1 MIGRNTLKRAVKQTA
16 GWGAVLAKSF
26 GARAAGAACIFY
38 YHRVAD
44 LGGFVD
50 PQLDDWN
57 VTPELFERQIG
68 ALAQVA
74 EFVPLLDLP
83 QRLETQNGASSRP
96 LVCLTF
102 DDGYAS
108 FHAHALP
115 VLKRYGA
122 PATAF
127 VTTSLVGHEE
137 PMPFDAWAQKNR
149 ARARGADAWR
159 AMTWDEL
166 EECVAS
172 GLVHVGAHG
181 QKHLR
186 GSRITPAEMRE
197 EAEESRAVLRRRL
210 GEGAARAYA
219 YPYGSTR
226 LKDVSPEYVEAVRG
240 AGYELAVTTDLGL
253 ARSGDDL
260 FRLPRIEA
268 YGLDAPGV
276 VKAKAAGAL
285 APYRLADH
293 LRVASRSL

>member
-16 GWGAVLAKSF
+16 GWGAVA
-26 GARAAGAACIFY
+26 ARALGAQVAGGACIFY

-44 LGGFVD
+44 LGFVD
-50 PQLDDWN
+50 PQVDDWN
-57 VTPELFERQIG
+57 VTPELFERQVS
-68 ALAQVA
+68 ALAEVA
-74 EFVPLLDLP
+74 EFVPLLELP
-83 QRLETQNGASSRP
+83 RRLAAPSDNPRP

-115 VLKRYGA
+115 VLKRYDA

-127 VTTSLVGHEE
+127 VVTGLVGQEE
-137 PMPFDAWAQKNR
+137 PMHFDKWSQKNR
-149 ARARGADAWR
+149 ARAGAEAWR

-166 EECVAS
+166 EECAAS
-172 GLVHVGAHG
+172 GLVEIGAHG

-186 GSRITPAEMRE
+186 GSQLAPSEMRE
-197 EAEESRAVLRRRL
+197 EAEASRAVLRARL
-210 GEGAARAYA
+210 GESAARAYA
-219 YPYGSTR
+219 YPYGSSR
-226 LKDVSPEYVEAVRG
+226 LKDVPDEYVGAVRG

-253 ARSGDDL
+253 ARAGDDL

-293 LRVASRSL
+293 LRVASRNL

>member
-16 GWGAVLAKSF
+16 GWGAVAAKAL
-26 GARAAGAACIFY
+26 GAHAAGAACVFY
-38 YHRVAD
+38 YHRIAE
-44 LGGFVD
+44 LGFVD
-50 PQLDDWN
+50 PQVDDWN
-57 VTPELFERQIG
+57 VTPELFERQVA
-68 ALAQVA
+68 ALAEVS
-74 EFVPLLDLP
+74 EFVPLLELP
-83 QRLETQNGASSRP
+83 RRLETQERSQRP

-115 VLKRYGA
+115 VLKRYNV

-127 VTTSLVGHEE
+127 VVTGLVGQKE
-137 PMPFDAWAQKNR
+137 PMPFDKWSQKNR
-149 ARARGADAWR
+149 ARTSADAWR

-166 EECVAS
+166 EECAAS

-181 QKHLR
+181 QQHLR
-186 GSRITPAEMRE
+186 GSHITPAEMRE
-197 EAEESRAVLRRRL
+197 EAEASRATLRERL
-210 GEGAARAYA
+210 GDGAARAYA

-226 LKDVSPEYVEAVRG
+226 LKDVSEEYVSAVRG

-253 ARSGDDL
+253 ARKGCDL

-268 YGLDAPGV
+268 YGLDAPRV

-293 LRVASRSL
+293 LRVASRNL

>member
-16 GWGAVLAKSF
+16 GWGAVAAKAL
-26 GARAAGAACIFY
+26 GAHAAGAACIFY

-50 PQLDDWN
+50 PQIDDWN
-57 VTPELFERQIG
+57 VTPELFERQIS
-68 ALAQVA
+68 ALAQTS
-74 EFVPLLDLP
+74 EFVPLLELP
-83 QRLETQNGASSRP
+83 QRLATQAASSRP

-108 FHAHALP
+108 FYEHALP
-115 VLKRYGA
+115 VLKRFNA

-127 VTTSLVGHEE
+127 VVTSLVGQEE
-137 PMPFDAWAQKNR
+137 PMPFDKWSQKNR
-149 ARARGADAWR
+149 ARAGADAWR

-166 EECVAS
+166 EECAAS

-186 GSRITPAEMRE
+186 GSHLTPDEMRE
-197 EAEESRAVLRRRL
+197 EAEESRAKLRERL
-210 GEGAARAYA
+210 GDGAARAYA

-226 LKDVSPEYVEAVRG
+226 LKDVSEEYVRAVRA

-253 ARSGDDL
+253 ARVGGDL

-268 YGLDAPGV
+268 YGLDEPGV

-285 APYRLADH
+285 APYKLADH
-293 LRVASRSL
+293 LRVAGRNL

>member
-1 MIGRNTLKRAVKQTA
+1 MKRAVKQTA
-16 GWGAVLAKSF
+16 GWGAVVARAL
-26 GARAAGAACIFY
+26 GAHAAGAACIFY
-38 YHRVAD
+38 YHRIAE
-44 LGGFVD
+44 LGFVD
-50 PQLDDWN
+50 PQVDDWN
-57 VTPELFERQIG
+57 VTPELFERQVA
-68 ALAQVA
+68 ALAEVS
-74 EFVPLLDLP
+74 EIVPLLELP
-83 QRLETQNGASSRP
+83 RRLETRDSSSRP

-115 VLKRYGA
+115 VLKRYNA

-127 VTTSLVGHEE
+127 VVTGLVGQKE
-137 PMPFDAWAQKNR
+137 PMPFDEWSRKNR
-149 ARARGADAWR
+149 ARAVADAWR

-166 EECVAS
+166 EDCAAS
-172 GLVHVGAHG
+172 GLVHLGAHG

-197 EAEESRAVLRRRL
+197 EAEASRAALRGRL
-210 GEGAARAYA
+210 GDGAARAYA

-226 LKDVSPEYVEAVRG
+226 LRDVSDEYVAAVRG

-253 ARSGDDL
+253 AREGCDL

-268 YGLDAPGV
+268 YGLDAPRV

-293 LRVASRSL
+293 LRVTSRNL

>member
-16 GWGAVLAKSF
+16 GWGAVA
-26 GARAAGAACIFY
+26 ARALGAHAEGAACVFY
-38 YHRVAD
+38 YHRIAD
-44 LGGFVD
+44 LGFVD
-50 PQLDDWN
+50 PQVDDWN
-57 VTPELFERQIG
+57 VTPELFERQIA
-68 ALAQVA
+68 ALAEVS

-83 QRLETQNGASSRP
+83 RRLETREPSQRP

-115 VLKRYGA
+115 VLKRFDA

-127 VTTSLVGHEE
+127 VVTGLVGQEE
-137 PMPFDAWAQKNR
+137 PMHFDKWSQKNR
-149 ARARGADAWR
+149 ARAGADAWR
-159 AMTWDEL
+159 AMSWDEL
-166 EECVAS
+166 EECAAS

-181 QKHLR
+181 QRHLR
-186 GSRITPAEMRE
+186 GSQLTPAEMRE
-197 EAEESRAVLRRRL
+197 EAEASRAALRGRL

-226 LKDVSPEYVEAVRG
+226 LKDVSEEYVGAVRG

-253 ARSGDDL
+253 ARDGCDL

-268 YGLDAPGV
+268 YGLDEPRV
-276 VKAKAAGAL
+276 VQAKAAGAL

-293 LRVASRSL
+293 LRVASRNL

>member
-1 MIGRNTLKRAVKQTA
+1 V
-16 GWGAVLAKSF
+16 AKAF
-26 GARAAGAACIFY
+26 GAHAAHAQACIFY
-38 YHRVAD
+38 YHRIAQLD
-44 LGGFVD
+44 FVD
-50 PQLDDWN
+50 PQVDDWN
-57 VTPELFERQIG
+57 VTPELFERQIS
-68 ALAQVA
+68 ALAQTS
-74 EFVPLLDLP
+74 EFVPLLELP
-83 QRLETQNGASSRP
+83 QRLAAQSASSRP

-108 FHAHALP
+108 FYEHALP
-115 VLKRYGA
+115 VLKRFNA

-127 VTTSLVGHEE
+127 VVTELVGQEE
-137 PMPFDAWAQKNR
+137 PMPFDKWSQKNR
-149 ARARGADAWR
+149 ARAQAGAWR

-166 EECVAS
+166 EACAAS

-186 GSRITPAEMRE
+186 GSHITPAEMRE
-197 EAEESRAVLRRRL
+197 EAEESHATLRERL
-210 GEGAARAYA
+210 GDGAARAYA

-253 ARSGDDL
+253 VRNECDL

-268 YGLDAPGV
+268 YGLDAPRV
-276 VKAKAAGAL
+276 VRAKAAGAL

-293 LRVASRSL
+293 LRVASRNL